1 MNQITGSGTMPWIDI
16 QSRIAE
22 IQSRFSSMSPPVAL
36 SSSNGSSFA
45 DVLAKSV
52 GAGEID
58 LTNIE
63 TDSSGPVSGEKI
75 VELAREHLGT
85 PYVWGGETPETGF
98 DCSGLIQYVYKQ
110 VGIDIPRVSADQAR
124 AGRPVSGLENARPGD
139 LLAFNSPVDHI
150 GIYAGNNMMIV
161 APRTGDV
168 VKMQKVTAIPTAIRR
183 ILPEETAAPSPL
195 NRTSSLS
202 ALDSSSFEDLFQQ
215 IGDQYGISP
224 KLLSSVAQ
232 AESGMNP
239 QAVSKAGAQGLM
251 QLMPATASGLNVDP
265 FSPPEAIDG
274 AARLLSSYMEKY
286 GSVELALAAY
296 NAGPGAVARY
306 GGVPPFSETQAYI
319 KRVLAL
325 MEGAAA

>member
-1 MNQITGSGTMPWIDI
+1 MNQIMGSGAMPWIDI

-22 IQSRFSSMSPPVAL
+22 IQSRFSSASPPMA
-36 SSSNGSSFA
+36 SSTTGSSFA

-75 VELAREHLGT
+75 VELAKEHLGT

-124 AGRPVSGLENARPGD
+124 AGVPVSGLENARPGD

-150 GIYAGNNMMIV
+150 GIYAGNNMMVV

-168 VKMQKVTAIPTAIRR
+168 VKMQKVTATPTAIRR

-215 IGDQYGISP
+215 IGSQYGISP